1 MGKLLNSVAAGLIIT
16 LSGCAIMSEEECY
29 EANWGNVG
37 YQDGVNGHASSRFNE
52 YVSAC
57 AKYVNVDKAAYDAGR
72 KQGADVFCTND
83 RAYQMGSANEG
94 VTDIC
99 SISSNYHNFK
109 TYYTRG
115 INVYNECKPLYDTDD
130 YIKSIDEYISDG
142 RLGPLH
148 HMLRADRDYLVTN
161 RGTLANHCN
170 YVQSRGYEGNFNH
183 VDYSHVVS
191 YMPYPY
197 ALEGAANA
205 EKMFEDVDRAYREID
220 RRIEDAN
227 RCESR
232 AADDENW
239 HERDRCRNKARCLY
253 HARDKLRDNERRAVH
268 DFSRSSSGSHYHHWV
283 DDYKNCR

>member
-115 INVYNECKPLYDTDD
+115 INVYNEFRY
-130 YIKSIDEYISDG
+130 
-142 RLGPLH
+142 
-148 HMLRADRDYLVTN
+148 
-161 RGTLANHCN
+161 
-170 YVQSRGYEGNFNH
+170 
-183 VDYSHVVS
+183 
-191 YMPYPY
+191 
-197 ALEGAANA
+197 
-205 EKMFEDVDRAYREID
+205 
-220 RRIEDAN
+220 
-227 RCESR
+227 
-232 AADDENW
+232 
-239 HERDRCRNKARCLY
+239 
-253 HARDKLRDNERRAVH
+253 
-268 DFSRSSSGSHYHHWV
+268 
-283 DDYKNCR
+283 